1 MADNFF
7 RRKGYGYGIFFLFL
21 MMLVSCANDVIAKF
35 IGQRIDPVEV
45 IFFRFFF
52 SLVTLLPFVWTR
64 GLAAILKTSYPLGNI
79 LRGMLGA
86 ASFYLYTYALVKI
99 QIVEV
104 VSILWTIPLFVLV
117 LSIFFLN
124 ERVDLHR
131 WVATLIGFF
140 GLSFITLY
148 DSGVSFSLKM
158 IYLIPVASAF
168 LFAVQDIMI
177 KKMVSNDDAVTML
190 LYFAFVSSVITIF
203 PALMVWKTPM
213 LNELLLLFLYGLF
226 ANLMQYLIFLAFE
239 ATDLSALAPF
249 RYVEFL
255 LSAVTAFLFFGEI
268 PGVNVLV
275 GALILIPCT
284 LYLTYGENKRARK
297 YSNKKNSTP
306 KEQIT

>member
-1 MADNFF
+1 MSSNFF
-7 RRKGYGYGIFFLFL
+7 CRKGFGYGIFFLFL

-35 IGQRIDPVEV
+35 IGQRINPIEV

-64 GLAAILKTSYPLGNI
+64 GLAAILKTSYPFGNI
-79 LRGMLGA
+79 LRGVLGA
-86 ASFYLYTYALVKI
+86 ASFYLYTYALVQI

-104 VSILWTIPLFVLV
+104 VAILWTIPLFILV

-124 ERVDLHR
+124 ERVSLPR
-131 WVATLIGFF
+131 WIATLAGFF

-148 DSGVSFSLKM
+148 DSGASFSFKI
-158 IYLIPVASAF
+158 IYLIPVMSAF

-190 LYFAFVSSVITIF
+190 FYFAFVSSAITIF
-203 PALMVWKTPM
+203 PALMVWKTPL

-226 ANLMQYLIFLAFE
+226 ANLMQFLIFLAFE

-249 RYVEFL
+249 RYMEFL

-268 PGVNVLV
+268 PGVNVVV
-275 GALILIPCT
+275 GALILIPST
-284 LYLTYGENKRARK
+284 LYLTYNENKKARK
-297 YSNKKNSTP
+297 SHNKKASTP
-306 KEQIT
+306 KEQTV